1 MRLLPRLRSSWRGLV
16 RRSGF
21 EAEMDEEFRHHIE
34 MRAEELMRRGL
45 APAEAARQARI
56 EFGHIDSHKED
67 ARASRGLRLFDEIGF
82 SWLDVKLGVRMLA
95 KHPGLSLVSVIG
107 MAVAIAIGAGTFS
120 AIHAITDTTLPLP
133 AGDRLVSI
141 ENDTDT
147 PGHPNRQALFDFS
160 LWRKELRSVRDVS
173 AFRTETR
180 NLIVPGRTPEVVAVA
195 LMSPSGFRAAGVAP
209 LLGRTLVTDDDRASA
224 PPVLVIGYEE
234 WQRRFDGDRGVV
246 GRTVRLGG
254 TVYTIVGVMPRGFSF
269 PVNHHFWVPLRL
281 DPAAYPPGEGP
292 EIQLF
297 GRLVDGATLEQ
308 AQAEITTIGA
318 HLAAAYPEAHA
329 RLHPRVVSYT
339 LPYVDADDPAQLLA
353 LHALQLFIGL
363 VLVVVAVNVA
373 MLIYARTVTRAGEI
387 AVRTALGASRRR
399 IVLQLFAEAF
409 VLSSAAAVIG
419 IAIAA
424 FGLEM
429 TQQLLERSNAAGGM
443 APFWLDFRLTPT
455 AAAYAAGLAV
465 VAGAIV
471 GVAPALKATGRRVQA
486 GLQQLSLRG
495 SRMELGRMWTAMI
508 VAQVAV
514 AVAIMPFVLFVA
526 GQAVLR
532 GVSEPSYPAERM
544 LRATL
549 SLEAPRASP
558 SPEAAA
564 AEEKARQVRFGR
576 DAAELIRRI
585 EAEPSVAAVTFASD
599 FPGSGAED
607 RVEVESAAGGAGV
620 VVTDHVDAKLF
631 DTFGVRVLAGRA
643 FTEADARESANTVI
657 VDRSFAEQYLGGES
671 GIGRRIRLL
680 HRDERGE
687 LSPGEWLEIVGLVPN
702 FTFKSDIG
710 PADAHLYRATK
721 AEAQPGRMT
730 LVVRTHGAPPPS
742 LAVRLREL
750 AAAVDPTL
758 QVQRPQTVADA
769 EQDARHFLL
778 YLGLAMATV
787 ALSVL
792 LLSVAGIY
800 AMMSFTVARRR
811 REIGI
816 RAALGASSHRVL
828 TGIFARAGAQVGAG
842 IGVGLALAVLVGRV
856 MGGGPL
862 TREGLAL
869 LAGVAALM
877 TVIGL
882 LAAFGPARQ
891 ALRIQP
897 TEALKAE

>member
-1 MRLLPRLRSSWRGLV
+1 MNMRLLPRLRSSWRGLV
-16 RRSGF
+16 RRAGV
-21 EAEMDEEFRHHIE
+21 EAEMDEEFHHHLE
-34 MRAEELMRRGL
+34 MRAAELMRGGL
-45 APAEAARQARI
+45 APTEAARQARI

-95 KHPGLSLVSVIG
+95 RHPGLSLVSVIG

-133 AGDRLVSI
+133 VGDRLVSI
-141 ENDTDT
+141 QNDTDS
-147 PGHPNRQALFDFS
+147 PGSPNRRALFDFS
-160 LWRKELRSVRDVS
+160 VWSEELNSVRDVS

-180 NLIVPGRTPEVVAVA
+180 NLIARGRTPEVVSVA
-195 LMSPSGFRAAGVAP
+195 SMSPSGFRATGVAP
-209 LLGRTLVTDDDRASA
+209 VLGRTLVAEDDRVGA

-234 WQRRFDGDRGVV
+234 WRHRFDGDRGVV
-246 GRTVRLGG
+246 GHTVRLGG

-281 DPAAYPPGEGP
+281 DAVTYPPGEGP

-297 GRLVDGATLEQ
+297 GRLADGATLEQ

-329 RLHPRVVSYT
+329 RLHPRVVPYT
-339 LPYVDADDPAQLLA
+339 HPYVGAADPAQLLA
-353 LHALQLFIGL
+353 MHALQLFIGL

-399 IVLQLFAEAF
+399 IVLQLYAEAF
-409 VLSSAAAVIG
+409 ELSGAAALIG

-424 FGLEM
+424 FGLHE

-443 APFWLDFRLTPT
+443 APFWLDFRLTPA
-455 AAAYAAGLAV
+455 AAAYVAGLAV
-465 VAGAIV
+465 LAGAIV
-471 GVAPALKATGRRVQA
+471 GVVPALEATGRRVQA

-495 SRMELGRMWTAMI
+495 SRMELGRMWTTMI

-514 AVAIMPFVLFVA
+514 AVAIMPFILFVA

-532 GVSEPSYPAERM
+532 GVSEPTYPTDRM

-558 SPEAAA
+558 SPQAAA
-564 AEEKARQVRFGR
+564 VEENARQTRFGEEV
-576 DAAELIRRI
+576 AELIRRV
-585 EAEPSVAAVTFASD
+585 EADPAVAAVTFSSD
-599 FPGSGAED
+599 FPGSGDEE
-607 RVEVESAAGGAGV
+607 RVEVESAAGDAGI
-620 VVTDHVDAKLF
+620 VVTDHVAPNLF
-631 DTFGVRVLAGRA
+631 DTFGVRVLAGRD
-643 FTEADARESANTVI
+643 FTEADARESANGVI
-657 VDRSFAEQYLGGES
+657 VDRPFVDQYLRGES

-680 HRDERGE
+680 HRDESGE
-687 LSPGEWLEIVGLVPN
+687 LIPGEWLEIVGVVPN
-702 FTFKSDIG
+702 FTLESDIG

-721 AEAQPGRMT
+721 AEAQPGRMA

-750 AAAVDPTL
+750 AAANDPAL
-758 QVQRPQTVADA
+758 QVQRPQTVAIA
-769 EQDARHFLL
+769 ELGARSFLL
-778 YLGLAMATV
+778 YLGVAMATI

-816 RAALGASSHRVL
+816 RAALGANSGRVL
-828 TGIFARAGAQVGAG
+828 TGIFARAGAQVGTG
-842 IGVGLALAVLVGRV
+842 IGVGLALAVKVGRG
-856 MGGGPL
+856 MCGGPL
-862 TREGLAL
+862 S
-869 LAGVAALM
+869 
-877 TVIGL
+877 
-882 LAAFGPARQ
+882 
-891 ALRIQP
+891 
-897 TEALKAE
+897 